1 MIFDNKREVKGKEYT
16 EQTVKSI
23 TEEYYLSTS
32 KDIQVGGSWG
42 IREPQQK
49 NGKYIWVRSKIVYSN
64 PTSAVYTSPICM
76 NIEK

>member
-32 KDIQVGGSWG
+32 KDTQVGGSWG

-49 NGKYIWVRSKIVYSN
+49 NGKYIYG
-64 PTSAVYTSPICM
+64 
-76 NIEK
+76 